1 MNVVYNVTLHALGST
16 KNVQLKIR
24 TKIQC
29 YGIVRG
35 LVPCVCAVAGRRNR
49 QRTEAKL
56 GAAAVHTSAKLLI
69 VD

>member
-1 MNVVYNVTLHALGST
+1 MNVVYNVTLRALGST

-24 TKIQC
+24 TKIQY

-35 LVPCVCAVAGRRNR
+35 LVPCVCAVAGRR
-49 QRTEAKL
+49 QRIEAKL
-56 GAAAVHTSAKLLI
+56 GAAAVHTSAELLI